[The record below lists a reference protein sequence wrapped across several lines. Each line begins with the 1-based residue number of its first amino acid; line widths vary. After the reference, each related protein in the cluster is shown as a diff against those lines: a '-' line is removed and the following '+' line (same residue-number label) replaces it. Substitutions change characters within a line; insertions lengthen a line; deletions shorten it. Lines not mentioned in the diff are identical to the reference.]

1 MYGLQSTI
9 HKDGKKWLNKV
20 NGGDFMIF
28 TDRTITVKD
37 NESTIDKKI
46 ILYRGDREIEIRF
59 TILDCLFKYR
69 SNGSSNLIETTNAS
83 WGQLVIANPAQSKV
97 LISKVAATNEGV
109 VLLNISADMIDGL
122 DELGEYT
129 FQIRLYNED
138 KTSRVTIPEVI
149 GGIVVKE
156 PLSADVE

>member
-1 MYGLQSTI
+1 
-9 HKDGKKWLNKV
+9 
-20 NGGDFMIF
+20 MIF

-83 WGQLVIANPAQSKV
+83 WGQLVISNPAQSKV
-97 LISKVAATNEGV
+97 LISKVAATDEGV
-109 VLLNISADMIDGL
+109 IILNISADMIDGL

>member
-1 MYGLQSTI
+1 
-9 HKDGKKWLNKV
+9 
-20 NGGDFMIF
+20 MIF

-83 WGQLVIANPAQSKV
+83 WGQLVIANPEQSKV

>member
-1 MYGLQSTI
+1 
-9 HKDGKKWLNKV
+9 
-20 NGGDFMIF
+20 MIF